1 MECIT
6 LSNNNI
12 FYILDRS
19 EYEAIPSDY
28 KTDFIVDY
36 KKPLDQAIDYSI
48 RSAFLPGLG
57 AVLYVEN
64 RHFLVID
71 KKQPIKKF
79 AIWRNHKVV
88 GYCNITQE
96 AADKANKANNAFYY
110 FGFDGVTNPEKYN
123 VVSA

>member
-6 LSNNNI
+6 LSNNNN

-110 FGFDGVTNPEKYN
+110 FGFDNITSPENY
-123 VVSA
+123 

>member
-6 LSNNNI
+6 LSNNNN

-28 KTDFIVDY
+28 KTNYIVDY
-36 KKPLDQAIDYSI
+36 SKPLDQVFDYSI
-48 RSAFLPGLG
+48 KSAFLPGLG

-110 FGFDGVTNPEKYN
+110 FGFDPETAPEKYN
-123 VVSA
+123 VL